1 MNTALCL
8 SIGLCWFR
16 LGFPTSC
23 LHRHVGAPTG
33 LNPKILLHAIMKIF
47 WIFVE
52 QGKIMAAE
60 APTVPVDATPTETNS
75 APTSQPPSSYYA
87 GCYSCRVTVPIY
99 PRWGQAPIYA
109 GLHTRTNRLGQNI
122 PCWHSVVVSIT
133 SQSLPATFRD

>member
-8 SIGLCWFR
+8 NIGLCWFR
-16 LGFPTSC
+16 LGFPTCC

-33 LNPKILLHAIMKIF
+33 LKPKILLHAIMKIF

-75 APTSQPPSSYYA
+75 APTSQPPILRRMLFLPRYRPNLSSLGTGTDLCWLA
-87 GCYSCRVTVPIY
+87 Y
-99 PRWGQAPIYA
+99 PDEQ
-109 GLHTRTNRLGQNI
+109 TRTEYTVL
-122 PCWHSVVVSIT
+122 
-133 SQSLPATFRD
+133 A

>member
-75 APTSQPPSSYYA
+75 APTSQPPPHITPDAIPAALPSQFILA
-87 GCYSCRVTVPIY
+87 GDRHRFMLACIP
-99 PRWGQAPIYA
+99 G
-109 GLHTRTNRLGQNI
+109 RT
-122 PCWHSVVVSIT
+122 
-133 SQSLPATFRD
+133 D